1 MNNKINT
8 VSKPSTDN
16 LAVFEDR
23 LATFT
28 SNFTPSASSISF
40 DENVIKGADLSEGV
54 SFFPFKPWRSI
65 DAEYSGAV
73 MLLVKAIQD
82 KRKFQVMFGEG
93 RLKDLQ
99 CQYKTVT
106 SVTKI
111 FDQQLEYPI
120 KVMPVQCDGRYSGS
134 SVIKALTKL
143 SEGEFPVYTATVLKM
158 LLAEPDI
165 LSDYRDTGIICAGD
179 RITLNGVECV
189 PVFRVD
195 ESGELVLEAVP
206 LTKKFDFFS
215 IATGFVLK

>member
-1 MNNKINT
+1 MTI
-8 VSKPSTDN
+8 
-16 LAVFEDR
+16 FEGR
-23 LATFT
+23 LKTFKSSLGLRQDVPELT
-28 SNFTPSASSISF
+28 FNSAIF
-40 DENVIKGADLSEGV
+40 QGADLPEGV

-73 MLLVKAIQD
+73 MRLVNAIQG

-93 RLKDLQ
+93 QLKGLQ
-99 CQYKTVT
+99 CQYRTVT
-106 SVTKI
+106 SVTRI

-120 KVMPVQCDGRYSGS
+120 KVMPVQCDGRYAGL
-134 SVIKALTKL
+134 SVKEALDKR
-143 SEGEFPVYTATVLKM
+143 SKGEFPVYTATVLKM

-179 RITLNGVECV
+179 RIDINSVECV

-215 IATGFVLK
+215 IATGFVLEK